1 MLPMLVALL
10 LGAAIPPAPPVPV
23 PFGPGER
30 FDYVAKLDI
39 LKLGSARMEVTS
51 IDSVRGHEA
60 YLLRMQIDI
69 GALFYKAH
77 DSLASWLDTETLSTR
92 RFWKRQQNS
101 DARRTETFEIFPE
114 ERRFVRDDKPGD
126 SREAPADPLDDVSF
140 IYAVRAMPLE
150 VGQTYSL
157 PRYFRLDQNPLVV
170 KVLKRE
176 NMKLPD
182 GSKVPCLVLHPIMA
196 GDGMFSKKSNAR
208 IWLTDDARRIPVQI
222 KTHFGVGTGTF
233 KLTAMRLAGDSAGG
247 RIP

>member
-1 MLPMLVALL
+1 MLPLLVALL
-10 LGAAIPPAPPVPV
+10 LGAATPPASPVPV

-39 LKLGSARMEVTS
+39 LKLGSARMEVIS
-51 IDSVRGHEA
+51 IDSVRGREA
-60 YLLRMQIDI
+60 YLLRMQVDI
-69 GALFYKAH
+69 SAIVYKAH

-101 DARRTETFEIFPE
+101 DAKRTETFQIFPE
-114 ERRFVRDDKPGD
+114 EQRYYRDDKPGD
-126 SREAPADPLDDVSF
+126 MREAPADPLDDVSF

-150 VGQTYSL
+150 VGQTYTL

-176 NMKLPD
+176 KMKLPD
-182 GSKVPCLVLHPIMA
+182 GSKVPCLVLHPVMA

-208 IWLTDDARRIPVQI
+208 IWLTDDERRIPVQI
-222 KTHFGVGTGTF
+222 KTHFGIGTGTF
-233 KLTAMRLAGDSAGG
+233 KLTAMRLASDSTGG
-247 RIP
+247 LPG

>member
-1 MLPMLVALL
+1 MLPLLVGLI
-10 LGAAIPPAPPVPV
+10 LGAAIPSTPPVPV

-51 IDSVRGHEA
+51 IDSVQGHEA

-69 GALFYKAH
+69 GTIFYQAH

-101 DARRTETFEIFPE
+101 DAKRTETFQIFPE
-114 ERRFVRDDKPGD
+114 ERRFFREGKPHDVRE
-126 SREAPADPLDDVSF
+126 SPADPLDDVSF

-150 VGQTYSL
+150 VGQTYTL
-157 PRYFRLDQNPLVV
+157 PRYFRQDQNPLVV

-182 GSKVPCLVLHPIMA
+182 GSKVPCLVLHPVMP

-233 KLTAMRLAGDSAGG
+233 KLTAMRMAGDTTAGG
-247 RIP
+247 SE

>member
-1 MLPMLVALL
+1 MLPLLVALL
-10 LGAAIPPAPPVPV
+10 LGAAIPPAPATPV

-247 RIP
+247 RTP